1 MCTSLYQGPRCE
13 EVVSSIEIEPPPETV
28 SAQVELTMKV
38 TNRNFT
44 KELEDSSSPQFQE
57 FNKTFINQM
66 NQVYSKIPEYE
77 TVNIKKLT
85 PGSVVVE
92 HDVILKAKFT
102 PEYKEDFNK
111 VIQKMEEKIMN
122 ITQDNCTT
130 SLCFN
135 TTATKVEKI
144 SITSYNPEEEC
155 QKKAG
160 KDFAQYFFVEYKD
173 EKPNCITRCMPGFI
187 SSLNCNFGKC
197 KLERSGPRCYCLTT
211 DTEWYSGET
220 CEFSTKKSLVYGLLG
235 AVGAVMLV
243 VLVILLVFTFR
254 SKREVKRQKSKVAQL
269 SKWHEED
276 GGTAPGTFQNI
287 GFDISEEKEDSIHLD
302 SIYSN
307 FPPSLGQIDS
317 KKKIKI
323 QRPQV
328 VMTSI

>member
-1 MCTSLYQGPRCE
+1 MSLFIPSGVLALHLRNLFFAFSLSALGVRTNSE
-13 EVVSSIEIEPPPETV
+13 AGELWALTLHGSLSPPV
-28 SAQVELTMKV
+28 L
-38 TNRNFT
+38 
-44 KELEDSSSPQFQE
+44 
-57 FNKTFINQM
+57 
-66 NQVYSKIPEYE
+66 
-77 TVNIKKLT
+77 
-85 PGSVVVE
+85 
-92 HDVILKAKFT
+92 
-102 PEYKEDFNK
+102 
-111 VIQKMEEKIMN
+111 
-122 ITQDNCTT
+122 
-130 SLCFN
+130 SLHL
-135 TTATKVEKI
+135 
-144 SITSYNPEEEC
+144 S
-155 QKKAG
+155 
-160 KDFAQYFFVEYKD
+160 
-173 EKPNCITRCMPGFI
+173 
-187 SSLNCNFGKC
+187 
-197 KLERSGPRCYCLTT
+197 CLTT